1 MRGSTH
7 DGPRRVHIRRG
18 KIPAWLLLML
28 APFGILFL
36 LSLTAALV
44 VGGIAALVLPLLW
57 RGARSVS
64 VDRPPDDRTYIE
76 LDPSDYRRVDGPE
89 RED

>member
-1 MRGSTH
+1 MRRGTH
-7 DGPRRVHIRRG
+7 DDPRRVYTYRG
-18 KIPAWLLLML
+18 KLPAWLLLML

-44 VGGIAALVLPLLW
+44 VGGVAALVLPLLW
-57 RGARSVS
+57 RGTRKVS
-64 VDRPPDDRTYIE
+64 AQRPPDEHTYIE